1 MKDHWQITALPQW
14 RVNQSYFHIY
24 LKHKINMN
32 EYQNIFYFNRENVN
46 THYFW
51 SSSLLTLIYSP
62 ATKWQI
68 RHYDWSFRLSVKL
81 PTRGQLGWFYF
92 ADLATLFIGQD
103 SVQLPRVVSLS
114 VQCKCRFW
122 IWVTFKRWCKLVIKK
137 KGLINKS
144 GLKSNQGLQCKWGLS
159 HLWCSMVPSVRN
171 QDAVF

>member
-1 MKDHWQITALPQW
+1 MNIRT
-14 RVNQSYFHIY
+14 YFISTVKICQY
-24 LKHKINMN
+24 TLFLKFKSIDINILSCHKMAD
-32 EYQNIFYFNRENVN
+32 
-46 THYFW
+46 
-51 SSSLLTLIYSP
+51 STL
-62 ATKWQI
+62 
-68 RHYDWSFRLSVKL
+68 WSFRLSVKL

-122 IWVTFKRWCKLVIKK
+122 IWVTFKRWCKLVIKN

-171 QDAVF
+171 QDAAF